1 MKQALSLFRKRKNLL
16 KISGT
21 SNPRHKLG
29 TGQPDQLVEGGEDR
43 ILVLYSGNQKTVD
56 RLSTSFFCFLSL
68 RICNL

>member
-21 SNPRHKLG
+21 SNPSHKLG